1 MSVEH
6 YKSDGKDFF
15 EALDED
21 KSFSNNSNL
30 VNKDVVD
37 DIEQK
42 IKDSKFKKPNKDLS
56 QNQISTEDSKKII
69 AQAKET
75 LKKKEEALKKD
86 LEKDVGVAE
95 KENDLSTQEKDSL
108 KEGNNQQER
117 TPQPTNQQ
125 EKEEINSNEIKPKLK
140 FLTDPDDPEIVY
152 IGRKKSVLKE
162 YGRMGT
168 AFIGKVAE
176 EQCKGK
182 KVHLDGLNPHV
193 VFLDGARG
201 TGKSYLLGVIAEQL
215 AKTNPFIGQIVIDP
229 VGVFWSMKFPNR
241 DTKELKILEEWGL
254 KPEGLKNL
262 KVFVPEGISDKVSK
276 ETFNDTFSMF
286 PSLLTP
292 EDWCITFGIDRFSPG
307 GLLLEKNLDY
317 VRKGYVSGGTKEN
330 PDTEKIKPKGNQ
342 YSLDDII
349 FCLQNNAE
357 FSSSSKGYKPDSIR
371 ALVSRF
377 EAAKSWGIFSDHGTP
392 LSKMSRENQLT
403 VLDTSF
409 LDENITALVIGIL
422 ARRLLSARKLLA
434 RQDAVKKFG
443 SKEINAEQMLEIEIP
458 PTWLYIDE
466 AHTLIPSGNTLT
478 PATAG
483 IIEYVKQGR
492 RPGCSLVFATQQPS
506 AINTKVLSQVDVL
519 ISNKL
524 VFNDDIHAI
533 QKRMPAIIPKE
544 YRAPN
549 FIKTLPF
556 ATALCGERS
565 EETSRAFI
573 LRAGPRTSQHEGRD
587 AETVRE
593 IPKRSNLEILNIA
606 TDMIYKELQKTKEIR
621 VDYAKD
627 ILDVVNIKYKSVVSF
642 DQVLEKLFEKKVI
655 LEKEILYL
663 SDKELDLL
671 HENVKKEI
679 KRLEE
684 NRNDIDS
691 QDQEGDLSQEENLSL
706 DENKDNDTESTFEK
720 IEKDLESQKQVP
732 IRVKQH
738 NTLPL
743 RINRF
748 QIEEITKKNI
758 KKNIFFKP
766 KEVVQNIVLK
776 YRAIYKLYYN
786 LYDKED
792 NFKKYYCYVD
802 SVTGEF
808 VHFKNSNFKES
819 KGLCVVKDLDVN
831 DLDVLYLLQKQQTL
845 FSLSKDLDLKEEEVY
860 SKFISKFK
868 DLNLI
873 TFTIKND
880 REIYRLSENFDV
892 PFSAEHKLL
901 SSLDQLPLR
910 KEETEFL
917 EKINYSTAQ
926 VQENLEKLW
935 GFLEFISL
943 EEVFWPIW
951 HVTLVHKN
959 NDVRELFIDGV
970 IGQQL

>member
-1 MSVEH
+1 
-6 YKSDGKDFF
+6 
-15 EALDED
+15 
-21 KSFSNNSNL
+21 
-30 VNKDVVD
+30 
-37 DIEQK
+37 
-42 IKDSKFKKPNKDLS
+42 
-56 QNQISTEDSKKII
+56 
-69 AQAKET
+69 
-75 LKKKEEALKKD
+75 
-86 LEKDVGVAE
+86 
-95 KENDLSTQEKDSL
+95 
-108 KEGNNQQER
+108 
-117 TPQPTNQQ
+117 
-125 EKEEINSNEIKPKLK
+125 
-140 FLTDPDDPEIVY
+140 VY

-241 DTKELKILEEWGL
+241 DSKELKILEEWGL

-262 KVFVPEGISDKVSK
+262 KVFVPEGVSDKVSK

-317 VRKGYVSGGTKEN
+317 VRKGYVSGGTKDN
-330 PDTEKIKPKGNQ
+330 PDTEKIKPKGSQ

-349 FCLQNNAE
+349 SCLQNNAE

-443 SKEINAEQMLEIEIP
+443 SKETNPEQMLEIEIP

-544 YRAPN
+544 YKAPN

-587 AETVRE
+587 AETIRE

-621 VDYAKD
+621 ADYAKD
-627 ILDVVNIKYKSVVSF
+627 ILDVVNIKYKSTITF
-642 DQVLEKLFEKKVI
+642 DQILEKLFEKRVV
-655 LEKEILYL
+655 LEKEMLYL
-663 SDKELDLL
+663 NDKELELL

-679 KRLEE
+679 KRLEK

-691 QDQEGDLSQEENLSL
+691 ENLEDSSSI
-706 DENKDNDTESTFEK
+706 DNKQVTDTENTFEK
-720 IEKDLESQKQVP
+720 IEKDLESQKTIP
-732 IRVKQH
+732 IRIKQH

-748 QIEEITKKNI
+748 QIEELTKKNI
-758 KKNIFFKP
+758 KRNLFFKP
-766 KEVVQNIVLK
+766 KEVIQNIVLK

-792 NFKKYYCYVD
+792 NFKKHYCYVD

-819 KGLCVVKDLDVN
+819 KGLCAVKDLDIN
-831 DLDVLYLLQKQQTL
+831 DLDVLYILQKQQTL
-845 FSLSKDLDLKEEEVY
+845 FSLSKDLDIKEEEVN

-868 DLNLI
+868 ELNLI
-873 TFTIKND
+873 TFTLKND
-880 REIYRLSENFDV
+880 REIYRLSENFDI
-892 PFSAEHKLL
+892 PFNAEHKLL

-917 EKINYSTAQ
+917 EKIIYSTAQ

-935 GFLEFISL
+935 GSLEFISL
-943 EEVFWPIW
+943 EEIFWPIW

-959 NDVRELFIDGV
+959 SDVRELVIDGV